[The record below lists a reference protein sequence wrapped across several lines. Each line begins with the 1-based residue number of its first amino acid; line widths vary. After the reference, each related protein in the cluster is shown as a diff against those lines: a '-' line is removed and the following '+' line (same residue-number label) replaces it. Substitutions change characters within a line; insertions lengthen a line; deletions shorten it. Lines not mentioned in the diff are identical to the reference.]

1 MTRTLLYL
9 FCFSIFVYEGNCN
22 KYLIET
28 NDDNIA
34 NEPEFKDGIRPLT
47 KWKRTIYGELRKYL
61 KEVEGVDFETASA
74 FCEGEGGR
82 LPWIT
87 SQGEEEEVK
96 NFITE
101 YSSIWIGLHS
111 RFRKGSWQFQN
122 TTKSAGYFNFG
133 EDGDPDGRCAAM
145 PSSTM
150 PSSAMP
156 SRGEGKWLKL
166 DCTTTTRIKEIICL
180 KDAEVTEDSKGR
192 VKMGKSACD
201 DGEKGIK
208 RDLKTMKKETTCSK
222 YYNRGDR
229 KVYLKYGREKNKKF
243 CEEVHPEYVP
253 NHICINETIDY
264 TGYGHIVTHGPHRP
278 NWASF
283 GEYEYCPPER
293 YQHNIE
299 HGSVVMLYHPCLN
312 SKQLSAIKKTVSG
325 CIRKHIITP
334 SRIPTLETPVI
345 LIAWGCYQKFE
356 FFDLNRVRGFIAKHG
371 LKGPEGHF
379 PKDGV
384 YNFLQTVK
392 ATGEENKILC

>member
-9 FCFSIFVYEGNCN
+9 FCSSIFVYEGNCK

-28 NDDNIA
+28 NDGSHDDVA
-34 NEPEFKDGIRPLT
+34 SEVGVKDGIRPVT
-47 KWKRTIYGELRKYL
+47 KWKRTIYGELRKYQTR
-61 KEVEGVDFETASA
+61 EGIDFETASA

-82 LPWIT
+82 LPRIT

-96 NFITE
+96 NFMTE
-101 YSSIWIGLHS
+101 RVLIWIGLHS
-111 RFRKGSWQFQN
+111 RFRKGSWQFPN

-145 PSSTM
+145 T
-150 PSSAMP
+150 
-156 SRGEGKWLKL
+156 SRKEEKWLKL
-166 DCTTTTRIKEIICL
+166 DCTSTTRIKEIICL

-208 RDLKTMKKETTCSK
+208 RDLKKLKKETTCSK
-222 YYNRGDR
+222 HYRGDR
-229 KVYLKYGREKNKKF
+229 KVFLKYGREKNKKF
-243 CEEVHPEYVP
+243 CEDVHPQYVP

-283 GEYEYCPPER
+283 GEYSYCPPER

-312 SKQLSAIKKTVSG
+312 SKQLSAIKRTVSG

-384 YNFLQTVK
+384 YNFLQVAK